1 MQSILIR
8 QRRSIMDSDL
18 RIRDDVVDELDFEP
32 SVDNKAIGV
41 AVKDGVVTLSG
52 HVPTYAQK
60 IAAEQAAQRVKGV
73 RAVAIDIEVR
83 LPGDAK
89 RSDDEIAERAV
100 NILRWSTG
108 VGDKVKVVVEN
119 GWVKINGEV
128 EYYYQKQA
136 AERAIRQ
143 LSGVI
148 AVSNL
153 ITIKPGVRPS
163 DVKERI
169 GKALQRNAELET
181 AAIKVDVSG
190 STVTLSGRVKAWH
203 ERKLAEDAAWAIPG
217 VTAVHDNITM

>member
-1 MQSILIR
+1 MDADIR
-8 QRRSIMDSDL
+8 V
-18 RIRDDVVDELDFEP
+18 RDDVIDELDFEP
-32 SVDNKAIGV
+32 SVDHAGIGV

-60 IAAEQAAQRVKGV
+60 FAAEKCAQRVKGAK
-73 RAVAIDIEVR
+73 AVAMDIQVR
-83 LPGDAK
+83 LAGDAK

-108 VGDKVKVVVEN
+108 VGDRVKVVVEN
-119 GWVKINGEV
+119 GWVKLNGEV

-148 AVSNL
+148 AVSNM
-153 ITIKPGVRPS
+153 ITIKPGVRPA

-169 GKALQRNAELET
+169 GKALQRSAELDA
-181 AAIKVDVSG
+181 AAIKVDVTG

-217 VTAVHDNITM
+217 VTTVRDNITL

>member
-1 MQSILIR
+1 
-8 QRRSIMDSDL
+8 MDRDI

-32 SVDNKAIGV
+32 SVDNAGIGV

-60 IAAEQAAQRVKGV
+60 FAAEKCAQRVKGV
-73 RAVAIDIEVR
+73 KAVAMDIDVR
-83 LPGDAK
+83 LAGDAK

-100 NILRWSTG
+100 NILRWSTS
-108 VGDKVKVVVEN
+108 VSDKVKVVVEN
-119 GWVKINGEV
+119 GWVKLSGEV

-143 LSGVI
+143 LSGVV

-153 ITIKPGVRPS
+153 ITIAPGVRPS

-169 GKALQRNAELET
+169 GKAFQRSAELDS
-181 AAIKVDVSG
+181 AGIKVDVTG
-190 STVTLSGRVKAWH
+190 TTVTLSGRVKAWH
-203 ERKLAEDAAWAIPG
+203 ERQLAEDAAWAIPG
-217 VTAVHDNITM
+217 VTSVHDNITL

>member
-1 MQSILIR
+1 
-8 QRRSIMDSDL
+8 MDSDI

-32 SVDNKAIGV
+32 SVENAAIGV

-60 IAAEQAAQRVKGV
+60 IVAENCAKRVKGV
-73 RAVAIDIEVR
+73 KAVAIDIEVR
-83 LPGDAK
+83 LAGGAK
-89 RSDDEIAERAV
+89 RADDEIAERAV
-100 NILRWSTG
+100 NILRWSTN
-108 VGDKVKVVVEN
+108 VSDKVKVVVEN
-119 GWVKINGEV
+119 GWVKLSGEV

-143 LSGVI
+143 LSGVT

-153 ITIKPGVRPS
+153 IAIKPSVRPS

-169 GKALQRNAELET
+169 SKAFQRNAELET
-181 AAIKVDVSG
+181 AAIKVEVAG
-190 STVTLSGRVKAWH
+190 STVTLSGRVNAWN

-217 VTAVHDNITM
+217 VTSVHDNIML

>member
-1 MQSILIR
+1 
-8 QRRSIMDSDL
+8 MDSDI

-32 SVDNKAIGV
+32 SVDNAGIGV

-60 IAAEQAAQRVKGV
+60 FAAERCAQRVKGV
-73 RAVAIDIEVR
+73 KAVALDIEVR
-83 LPGDAK
+83 LAGDAK

-100 NILRWSTG
+100 SILRWSTG
-108 VGDKVKVVVEN
+108 VSDKVKVTVED
-119 GWVKINGEV
+119 GWVKLKGEV
-128 EYYYQKQA
+128 DYYYQKQA

-143 LSGVI
+143 LSGVV

-153 ITIKPGVRPS
+153 ITIKPGLRPS

-169 GKALQRNAELET
+169 GKALQRSAEVD
-181 AAIKVDVSG
+181 AANIKVDVTG

-217 VTAVHDNITM
+217 VTAVRDNITL

>member
-1 MQSILIR
+1 
-8 QRRSIMDSDL
+8 MDTDI
-18 RIRDDVVDELDFEP
+18 RIRDDVVEELDFEP
-32 SVDNKAIGV
+32 SVDSAAIGV

-60 IAAEQAAQRVKGV
+60 SAAERCAQRVRGV
-73 RAVAIDIEVR
+73 KAVAIDIEVR
-83 LPGDAK
+83 LASDAK

-108 VGDKVKVVVEN
+108 GGDKIKVVVEN
-119 GWVKINGEV
+119 GWVKLNGEV
-128 EYYYQKQA
+128 DYYYQKQA
-136 AERAIRQ
+136 AESAVRQ

-153 ITIKPGVRPS
+153 VTIKPGVRPS

-169 GKALQRNAELET
+169 GKALQRSAELD
-181 AAIKVDVSG
+181 AASIKVDVVG

-217 VTAVHDNITM
+217 VTAVRDNITL

>member
-1 MQSILIR
+1 
-8 QRRSIMDSDL
+8 MDRDI

-32 SVDNKAIGV
+32 SVDNAGIGV

-60 IAAEQAAQRVKGV
+60 FAAEKCAQRVKGV
-73 RAVAIDIEVR
+73 KAVAMDIDVR
-83 LPGDAK
+83 LAGDAK

-100 NILRWSTG
+100 NILRWSTS
-108 VGDKVKVVVEN
+108 VSDKVKVVVEN
-119 GWVKINGEV
+119 GWVKLSGEV

-143 LSGVI
+143 LSGVV

-153 ITIKPGVRPS
+153 ITITPGVRPS

-169 GKALQRNAELET
+169 GKAFQRSAELDS
-181 AAIKVDVSG
+181 AAIKVDVTG
-190 STVTLSGRVKAWH
+190 TTVTLSGRVKAWH

-217 VTAVHDNITM
+217 VTSVHDNITL

>member
-1 MQSILIR
+1 
-8 QRRSIMDSDL
+8 MDTDI
-18 RIRDDVVDELDFEP
+18 RIRDDVIEELDFEP
-32 SVDNKAIGV
+32 SVDSAAIGV
-41 AVKDGVVTLSG
+41 GVKEGVVTLSG

-60 IAAEQAAQRVKGV
+60 SAAEKCAQRVRGV
-73 RAVAIDIEVR
+73 KAVAIDIEVR
-83 LPGDAK
+83 LASDAK
-89 RSDDEIAERAV
+89 RSDDEIAERAL

-108 VGDKVKVVVEN
+108 LGDTIKVVVEN
-119 GWVKINGEV
+119 GWVKLNGEV
-128 EYYYQKQA
+128 DYYYQKQA

-153 ITIKPGVRPS
+153 VTIKPSVRPS

-169 GKALQRNAELET
+169 GKALQRSAELD
-181 AAIKVDVSG
+181 AAGIKVDVAG

-217 VTAVHDNITM
+217 VTAVRDNITL